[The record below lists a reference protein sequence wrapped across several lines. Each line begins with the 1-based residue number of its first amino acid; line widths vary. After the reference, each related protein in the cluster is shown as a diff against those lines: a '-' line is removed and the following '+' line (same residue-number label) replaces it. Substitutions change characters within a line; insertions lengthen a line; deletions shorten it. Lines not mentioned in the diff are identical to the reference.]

1 MQKNNQKERFEFPH
15 ATQGCE
21 WAIAA
26 PIITIVVVA
35 LIGAIIS
42 SASGI
47 AIEIL
52 GANPIYLCIGSALTE
67 LSFLIAA
74 LSISKFNKV
83 NYLSASGVK
92 VSTPWWTYVGAIVIS
107 ILVLVLLNPIINC
120 WQVLLD
126 TIGHQSSEIPITVD
140 TVANL
145 FLALTLYALI
155 PAICEEALFR
165 GVILNG
171 LRKYGVLPAVLI
183 SASFFALMHMNLV
196 QFPYTFCLG
205 IVFGLVV
212 YYTRNLWLSVIMHF
226 VNNASVLIIGY
237 FTLNIEYTFVWYD
250 ILIGIAG
257 LLLCG
262 VLVYFLIKFLNKKF
276 SAKLDQTERPYLET
290 QPVIEKS
297 IRKRMWITPIV
308 LAVACFIISIINGF
322 GVI

>member
-140 TVANL
+140 TVAKEIWNAPSRAYQCVIL
-145 FLALTLYALI
+145 RTYAYESSTVSIYFLLRNSIWFSGILHTKPLAECHYAL
-155 PAICEEALFR
+155 C
-165 GVILNG
+165 
-171 LRKYGVLPAVLI
+171 K
-183 SASFFALMHMNLV
+183 
-196 QFPYTFCLG
+196 QC
-205 IVFGLVV
+205 
-212 YYTRNLWLSVIMHF
+212 
-226 VNNASVLIIGY
+226 
-237 FTLNIEYTFVWYD
+237 
-250 ILIGIAG
+250 
-257 LLLCG
+257 
-262 VLVYFLIKFLNKKF
+262 
-276 SAKLDQTERPYLET
+276 
-290 QPVIEKS
+290 
-297 IRKRMWITPIV
+297 
-308 LAVACFIISIINGF
+308 
-322 GVI
+322 